1 MVTPASSASS
11 DRRVIAAV
19 AAAVTLLPLN
29 STMLAVA
36 LPDIASDT
44 GGGVAASSWLVTS
57 YVVTLAVL
65 SPFTGR
71 LGDPIG
77 RRRLL
82 LAGLAAFAAASTL
95 AAVAPSLWLLVVARL
110 LQAAAGGLIVP
121 NAM

>member
-44 GGGVAASSWLVTS
+44 GGGVAASSWLVTAP
-57 YVVTLAVL
+57 VVPVARL
-65 SPFTGR
+65 SPFAGR
-71 LGDPIG
+71 LGARYG
-77 RRRLL
+77 RRRVV
-82 LAGLAAFAAASTL
+82 LAGLALFAAGSALAGAAS
-95 AAVAPSLWLLVVARL
+95 SLPLLVV
-110 LQAAAGGLIVP
+110 
-121 NAM
+121 